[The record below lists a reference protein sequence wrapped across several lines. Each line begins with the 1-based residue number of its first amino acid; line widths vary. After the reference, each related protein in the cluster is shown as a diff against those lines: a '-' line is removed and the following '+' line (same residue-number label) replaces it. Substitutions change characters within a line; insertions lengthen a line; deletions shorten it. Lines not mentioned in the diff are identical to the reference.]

1 MFYLL
6 LRGIIWVLLKILF
19 WMLGGVRV
27 SGREN
32 IPRRGGVIIAPNHRS
47 HSDPPLVGVT
57 LPRYAWFLAT
67 DELFTIRFWGTLGRW
82 MRGYPIR
89 QDSPDRAALRRT
101 EELLK
106 SGEAVVIFPEGHE
119 SVTAELQPLQGGP
132 ILIAMRTGVPIL
144 PVALAGT
151 ERIMPARTFRLRRTS
166 RPLAVRYG
174 KPIPIEELTGGFRGR
189 EAVEHGVQRLT
200 AALQQL
206 IREAEE
212 QVGEPARKYSSESAK
227 AKEGIAD

>member
-1 MFYLL
+1 MFYYL
-6 LRGIIWVLLKILF
+6 LRGILWVIAKIVF
-19 WMLGGVRV
+19 RILGGVCV
-27 SGREN
+27 SGQEN
-32 IPRRGGVIIAPNHRS
+32 IPRTGGVIIAPNHRS
-47 HSDPPLVGVT
+47 HADPPLIGVT

-119 SVTAELQPLQGGP
+119 SVTGELQPLQGGP
-132 ILIAMRTGVPIL
+132 ILIAIRTGVPVL
-144 PVALAGT
+144 PVALVGT
-151 ERIMPARTFRLRRTS
+151 ERIMPARTFRLRRAS
-166 RPLAVRYG
+166 RPMVVRYG
-174 KPIPIEELTGGFRGR
+174 KPISAEELTGGMRGR
-189 EAVEHGVQRLT
+189 EGVEHGIRTLT
-200 AALQQL
+200 AALQRL

-212 QVGEPARKYSSESAK
+212 QSGEPARKYCAESANVQ
-227 AKEGIAD
+227 EGIAE